1 MALNDRCLFCR
12 IVSGEI
18 PAKKA
23 YEDDD
28 VVAFHDV
35 NPQAPVHIVLIPK
48 KHAAGLSDF
57 PLSEAQLLSS
67 LLFEA
72 SRIAKEKK
80 LDGPGYR
87 LVLNT
92 SVNGGQTVPH
102 LHFHI
107 LGGRRMT
114 WPPG

>member
-1 MALNDRCLFCR
+1 MSDCMFCKIVKR
-12 IVSGEI
+12 EVPASIVSESPDWMSFNDI
-18 PAKKA
+18 
-23 YEDDD
+23 
-28 VVAFHDV
+28 